1 MESRPVRIHHRAVG
15 IRADAAAAA
24 AVRGADQGHELVRTV
39 RVRHRSPSDPAL
51 AQVEIA
57 PAPR

>member
-1 MESRPVRIHHRAVG
+1 MESRPARMPHPVVDIS
-15 IRADAAAAA
+15 ADAAAAA
-24 AVRGADQGHELVRTV
+24 AVRGADQGHELVHTV
-39 RVRHRSPSDPAL
+39 RVCHRSDPAL